1 MLSAGFVEG
10 ALKARGWLTAGRVSG
25 VTETERFA
33 SGSGA
38 EVARLAVTYEGAPP
52 EAPATV
58 IAKICSGEAAE
69 DGARELRFLR
79 RVAPGL
85 EGAPAPKLYAAAGA
99 MEERRIVLVLEDAEV
114 GGWAKTVFP
123 PSQADLERVTHFL
136 AGFHARFWNGA
147 WPEDYETAT
156 AMRSVTRAAQA
167 YPIAAVAQNVRA
179 VEAATGRY
187 LEDHA
192 EDLST
197 DEVRLLQR
205 LLALWPPIM
214 RDRAEDTA
222 NLTLVHGDFH
232 LMGNVF
238 QPPAGQTGLKVI
250 DWSEVKP
257 GRGPHDLAYAL
268 VSAASEDRAERD
280 RGLLRRY
287 VAGLQA
293 RGVTGYGFEAAYA
306 DYRFSLLTNLF
317 QSVFQDS
324 VRWLRVTLDAVR
336 DHDAE
341 AVLD

>member
-10 ALKARGWLTAGRVSG
+10 ALKARGWLTAGRVTG
-25 VTETERFA
+25 VVETERFA

-38 EVARLAVTYEGAPP
+38 EVARLAVAYEGAPP

-58 IAKICSGEAAE
+58 IAKVCGGEAAE

-85 EGAPAPKLYAAAGA
+85 DGAPAPKLYAAAGA
-99 MEERRIVLVLEDAEV
+99 MDERRIVLVLEDVEV

-123 PSQADLERVTHFL
+123 PSQADLERVTDFL
-136 AGFHARFWNGA
+136 AGFHARFWGGA
-147 WPEDYETAT
+147 WPEDYEMAPG
-156 AMRSVTRAAQA
+156 MNSVTRAAQA
-167 YPIAAVAQNVRA
+167 YPLATIERNIRA
-179 VEAATGRY
+179 VEAATAGY
-187 LEDHA
+187 LDDHGGELNA
-192 EDLST
+192 
-197 DEVRLLQR
+197 DEARMLQR
-205 LLALWPPIM
+205 LLALWPGMM
-214 RDRAEDTA
+214 RERAGETA

-238 QPPAGQTGLKVI
+238 QPPAGETRLRVI

-268 VSAASEDRAERD
+268 VSAASENRAARD
-280 RGLLRRY
+280 RTLLERY
-287 VAGLQA
+287 VEGLKAQ
-293 RGVTGYGFEAAYA
+293 GVTGYGFEAAYA

-324 VRWLRVTLDAVR
+324 VRWLRVTLEAVA

>member
-10 ALKARGWLTAGRVSG
+10 ALKARGWLTAGRVTG
-25 VTETERFA
+25 VSVAQAFD

-58 IAKICSGEAAE
+58 VAKVCGDEAAD

-79 RVAPGL
+79 RVAPLL
-85 EGAPAPKLYAAAGA
+85 EGEPAPKLYAAAGA
-99 MEERRIVLVLEDAEV
+99 MEERRIVLVMEDVET

-123 PSQADLERVTHFL
+123 PAETDLERVTDFL

-147 WPEDYETAT
+147 WPEDFERAK

-167 YPIAAVAQNVRA
+167 YPLEAVEQNVRA
-179 VEAATGRY
+179 VEAATGRF
-187 LEDHA
+187 LA
-192 EDLST
+192 EHSAELT
-197 DEVRLLQR
+197 ADERRLLER
-205 LLALWPPIM
+205 VVALWPAMM
-214 RDRAEDTA
+214 RTRSETTDH
-222 NLTLVHGDFH
+222 LTLVHGDFH

-238 QPPAGQTGLKVI
+238 QPPPGQTRLKVI

-268 VSAASEDRAERD
+268 VSAASPDRAARD
-280 RGLLRRY
+280 RRLLKRY
-287 VAGLQA
+287 VTALEA
-293 RGVTGYGFEAAYA
+293 HGVRGYGLDAAYL

-324 VRWLRVTLDAVR
+324 PRWLRVTLDAVR